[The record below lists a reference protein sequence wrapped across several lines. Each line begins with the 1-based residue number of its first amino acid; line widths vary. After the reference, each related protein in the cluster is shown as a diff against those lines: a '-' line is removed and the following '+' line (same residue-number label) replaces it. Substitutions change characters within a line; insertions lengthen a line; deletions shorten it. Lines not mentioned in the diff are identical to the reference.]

1 MRGTLNYKVPISMQ
15 HLSPDA
21 RTATD
26 QSFSTLSCSSHANF
40 KKESLFSSQITSV
53 ASIERPSAPLYN
65 LHNADLMSQYSFG
78 TTNSCSL
85 GGSFR
90 FGSTSLAPTSVN
102 FIHQIKRVSCNPFK
116 KSTSPE
122 PSPAA
127 QPFFLFNDQQKHD
140 ED

>member
-1 MRGTLNYKVPISMQ
+1 MMRGTMNFKVPIYTQ

-53 ASIERPSAPLYN
+53 ASIERPSAPLQS
-65 LHNADLMSQYSFG
+65 LHNADLMNHYSFG

-85 GGSFR
+85 GGSYR
-90 FGSTSLAPTSVN
+90 FGPNPLAPTSVN

-122 PSPAA
+122 PCAA
-127 QPFFLFNDQQKHD
+127 QTPILINDQ
-140 ED
+140 

>member
-1 MRGTLNYKVPISMQ
+1 MRGSQNFKVPISMQ

-26 QSFSTLSCSSHANF
+26 QSFSTLSYSSHVNF

-65 LHNADLMSQYSFG
+65 LHNADLMSHYSFG

-85 GGSFR
+85 GGSYR
-90 FGSTSLAPTSVN
+90 LGSTTLAPTSVN

-116 KSTSPE
+116 KSSSRE
-122 PSPAA
+122 PSPTA
-127 QPFFLFNDQQKHD
+127 QPPILIGV
-140 ED
+140 

>member
-1 MRGTLNYKVPISMQ
+1 MMRGTINFKVPISTQ

-53 ASIERPSAPLYN
+53 ASIERPSAPLYGFN
-65 LHNADLMSQYSFG
+65 NADLMSHYSFG
-78 TTNSCSL
+78 TTNSCQL
-85 GGSFR
+85 GGSYR
-90 FGSTSLAPTSVN
+90 FGPNPLVPTSVN

-122 PSPAA
+122 PLAA
-127 QPFFLFNDQQKHD
+127 QPSILINDQ
-140 ED
+140 